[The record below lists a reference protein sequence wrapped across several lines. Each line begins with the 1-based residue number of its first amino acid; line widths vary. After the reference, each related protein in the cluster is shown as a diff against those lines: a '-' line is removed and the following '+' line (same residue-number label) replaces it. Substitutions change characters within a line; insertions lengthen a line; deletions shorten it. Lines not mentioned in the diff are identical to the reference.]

1 MVCLATTPVADRLNV
16 VRVCVLASADIC
28 DGSSQVVD
36 RRSRRPRRPVM
47 DRQAGYR
54 TLEPQM
60 AARGLGMHRANLHA
74 RTAGVKATALSLQL
88 KHGAC

>member
-1 MVCLATTPVADRLNV
+1 
-16 VRVCVLASADIC
+16 
-28 DGSSQVVD
+28 
-36 RRSRRPRRPVM
+36 M
-47 DRQAGYR
+47 DRPAGYR

-74 RTAGVKATALSLQL
+74 RTAGVKASALSLQL